1 MSTDLDRILRNARRR
16 TLAAI
21 KRLVTPH
28 FRESGYRTRI
38 DPKKGIIGNS
48 RPMLLWTNG
57 ERDIPVD
64 GGFYVDSIIA
74 ITEHGP
80 MTDAHGGGCVT
91 DGWGNFPLEDLVRL
105 RKWLEANLPSLEKTD
120 AQPA

>member
-1 MSTDLDRILRNARRR
+1 MSNDLDRVIRNARRR

-21 KRLVTPH
+21 KRLITPH

-48 RPMLLWTNG
+48 RPLLLWTNG
-57 ERDIPVD
+57 EDDIPIN
-64 GGFYVDSIIA
+64 GYYVESIVA

-80 MTDAHGGGCVT
+80 MTDAYGHGGVT
-91 DGWGNFPLEDLVRL
+91 EGWGNFPLEDLSRL
-105 RKWLEANLPSLEKTD
+105 RKWLENNLPTLEPKSC
-120 AQPA
+120 